1 MDDVGKACVL
11 ICWVMRSAN
20 LADRLNLPLSMLDV
34 GLPGDIRRNTE
45 LAAVLLMS
53 VVRPKGKTLHDQV
66 QQRSN
71 IMVID
76 HHPVVFLEH
85 GAGPK

>member
-34 GLPGDIRRNTE
+34 GLPANVHGTLSWQHAAGVRGRRDVT
-45 LAAVLLMS
+45 
-53 VVRPKGKTLHDQV
+53 
-66 QQRSN
+66 
-71 IMVID
+71 
-76 HHPVVFLEH
+76 
-85 GAGPK
+85 